1 MRSARRDFLTLALA
15 GGGVLACLTSC
26 APLGL
31 PTSIEL
37 GGDATGSLRPGLAVP
52 VDLEITNRHLTP
64 IDVADIRVEIAS
76 ISAPFADDTHPCTTE
91 DYVITQPRPEI
102 AIAVAAL
109 STQRL
114 SDSTLPLAEWPQ
126 VQMLDRPVDQ
136 DGCRGAELTLRYS
149 ASTVAVM
156 GE

>member
-15 GGGVLACLTSC
+15 GSGILACLTSC
-26 APLGL
+26 TPFGL

-37 GGDATGSLRPGLAVP
+37 GGDAAGSLRPGLAVP

-64 IDVADIRVEIAS
+64 IDVADIRVEIAG
-76 ISAPFADDTHPCTTE
+76 ISAPFADDTHPCTTK
-91 DYVITQPRPEI
+91 DYVITQSRPEI

-109 STQRL
+109 SSQRL
-114 SDSTLPLAEWPQ
+114 SESTLPLAEWPH
-126 VQMLDRPVDQ
+126 VQMLERPVNQ